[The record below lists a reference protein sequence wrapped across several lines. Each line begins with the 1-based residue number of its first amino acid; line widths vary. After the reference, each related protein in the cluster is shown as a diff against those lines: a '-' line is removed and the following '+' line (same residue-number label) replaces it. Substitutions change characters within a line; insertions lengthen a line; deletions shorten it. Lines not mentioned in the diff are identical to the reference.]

1 MSRIEIVLPAQVWQD
16 VEPGTE
22 ALVEDWLV
30 AEGEA
35 VTAGQAI
42 ASVVVVKTNH
52 EVTAPVDGVIEKI
65 LVAAEDT
72 FARGAP
78 LALLQGAA

>member
-1 MSRIEIVLPAQVWQD
+1 MSRIEIILPDEVWQD

-22 ALVEDWLV
+22 ALVDDWLV
-30 AEGEA
+30 AEGA
-35 VTAGQAI
+35 TVKAGQAI
-42 ASVVVVKTNH
+42 ASVVVVKSNH

-78 LALLQGAA
+78 LAILQGAA